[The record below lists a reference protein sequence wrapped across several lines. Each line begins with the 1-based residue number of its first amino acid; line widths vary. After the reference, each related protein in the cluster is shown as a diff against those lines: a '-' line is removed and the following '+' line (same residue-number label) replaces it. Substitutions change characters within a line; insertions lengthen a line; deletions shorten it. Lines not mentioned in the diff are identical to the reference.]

1 MLQAASFWDVDNF
14 YQIKMYFYCLSINIY
29 LYLLCHLKHLIMK
42 SRTNLVLKILYIL
55 SWIIFVGVCIEA
67 GGSIFSAFYTLVIN
81 SINARTFWVGND
93 LSSLYT
99 YGRVHFFAETLLIS
113 ISSVM
118 KACIFYLII
127 KNLDPKKISMSQPF
141 SKEVGRLIFNISYLS
156 LFIGF
161 VSLWGVKYTE
171 WLVQQGVKM
180 PDIQYLRLGGADVW
194 LFMGVILFV
203 LAQIF
208 KRGIEIQSENE
219 LTV

>member
-1 MLQAASFWDVDNF
+1 MEISTK
-14 YQIKMYFYCLSINIY
+14 QI
-29 LYLLCHLKHLIMK
+29 
-42 SRTNLVLKILYIL
+42 LKILNVL
-55 SWIIFVGVCIEA
+55 SWIIFIGVCIEA

-81 SINARTFWVGND
+81 SINAKTYWVGND

-118 KACIFYLII
+118 KACIFYLLI
-127 KNLDPKKISMSQPF
+127 KNLGSKKISMSQPF
-141 SKEVGRLIFNISYLS
+141 SKEVGHLIFNISYLS

-161 VSLWGVKYTE
+161 ISLWGVKYKE
-171 WLVQQGVKM
+171 WLVEQGVKM
-180 PDIQYLRLGGADVW
+180 PEVQYLRLGGADVW

-203 LAQIF
+203 LAQMF
-208 KRGIEIQSENE
+208 KRGIEIQSEND